1 MGSKY
6 LKSYKFGH
14 FLINDIEIP
23 RVFFGTSPF
32 FGAGQFKERSTRYYQ
47 KFYLTPKNMTSL
59 YYDAINKG
67 LNAIHVPS
75 DPIIIGSIIE
85 AINNSG
91 IDNFVLVTIEG
102 HNLSKEL
109 DLCERI
115 KANSIIVHGSFTD
128 RSADNL
134 KDVLREIKI
143 YSKDIPTGVATHSP
157 GDVIPK
163 ILQYEEVDIILAP
176 INIRGSFMEPTVQST
191 LKAIAKARAKG
202 RRVIAMKTLAAGLIE
217 PQDAFH
223 YISEKV
229 DGVAVG
235 ITSSTELD
243 QVLSVAEKYFY

>member
-1 MGSKY
+1 MVSIY
-6 LKSYKFGH
+6 LKNYKFGH
-14 FLINDIEIP
+14 FLIDGIEIP

-32 FGAGQFKERSTRYYQ
+32 FGAGQFKEKSTRYYQ
-47 KFYLTPKNMTSL
+47 KFYLTPKNMASL
-59 YYDAINKG
+59 YYNAINKG
-67 LNAIHVPS
+67 LNAIHIPS

-91 IDNFVLVTIEG
+91 IDNFVLATIEG
-102 HNLSKEL
+102 YNLSKEL

-128 RSADNL
+128 RSADSL
-134 KDVLREIKI
+134 KDIFRRIKN

-163 ILQYEEVDIILAP
+163 ILRYEEVDIILAP

-191 LKAIAKARAKG
+191 LKAIEKARAKG
-202 RRVIAMKTLAAGLIE
+202 RRVIAMKALAAGHIK
-217 PQDAFH
+217 PQDAFR

-235 ITSSTELD
+235 ITSPIELD
-243 QVLSVAEKYFY
+243 QVLTAAQKYFY